1 MGEEVD
7 IKAMI
12 EGLEGSLKVEEE
24 PPGEPAPEP
33 EPTPEPEPEPAP
45 EPEPEPTPEPAPEP
59 EPGPDLMAQLQA
71 ENEKLRLSLNSLAK
85 QIRTPAPTPPTA
97 QPQAQAPVVQAPVET
112 KAEAEQI
119 IAALLSD
126 EEADLLI
133 DKPKEILVKLANRI
147 LQAAEE
153 KVFTRLPS
161 VVNNVA
167 RQQIAMYQ
175 KGLEFYRKNSDLEKY
190 EDFCV
195 LTATQLE
202 NENPDWSVDKIYEET
217 AVLVRERLGL
227 KQEAERRVEEKSTPP
242 ASSKPAFP
250 GQRPSRKPSGGPQM
264 TEEQKVMVGMLDLAN
279 L

>member
-1 MGEEVD
+1 
-7 IKAMI
+7 
-12 EGLEGSLKVEEE
+12 
-24 PPGEPAPEP
+24 
-33 EPTPEPEPEPAP
+33 
-45 EPEPEPTPEPAPEP
+45 
-59 EPGPDLMAQLQA
+59 MAQLQA

>member
-1 MGEEVD
+1 MAEEVD
-7 IKAMI
+7 IKAML

-33 EPTPEPEPEPAP
+33 EPTPEPEPEPEPEPQP
-45 EPEPEPTPEPAPEP
+45 EPEPSPEPAPEP
-59 EPGPDLMAQLQA
+59 EPEPDLMAQLQA

-85 QIRTPAPTPPTA
+85 QIRTPAPTPPTT
-97 QPQAQAPVVQAPVET
+97 QPTAPVTPEPVQT
-112 KAEAEQI
+112 KAEAQEI
-119 IAALLSD
+119 IAQLLSD

-133 DKPKEILVKLANRI
+133 DKPKEVLVKLANRI

-153 KVFTRLPS
+153 KVFSRLPS

-167 RQQIAMYQ
+167 RQQMAMYQ
-175 KGLEFYRKNSDLEKY
+175 KGLEFYKKNPDLEKF

-202 NENPDWSVDKIYEET
+202 SDNPDWSVDKIYGET

-227 KQEAERRVEEKSTPP
+227 RQEAERRAEEKSAPVASQRP
-242 ASSKPAFP
+242 ALP
-250 GQRPSRKPSGGPQM
+250 GQRPSRKPSGGPQL
-264 TEEQKVMVGMLDLAN
+264 TEEQKAMVGMLNLA
-279 L
+279 